1 MRVKAF
7 GSIKPLLLFALAA
20 SLLAG
25 CSPPGKDSTSATP
38 ESKPATEEQASPRV
52 SRNSQ
57 GQAVITMSDEAQGDM
72 GILVK
77 KPAPGQMS
85 PEVKGYGRVLDPA
98 PLAGLLNELDSA
110 RAAYAASSNELVRL
124 KTLAAQGNASTR
136 ALQTA
141 EASSLHDQLAI
152 QSAKDRLALGWGR
165 AVADRSDL
173 PAFVQ
178 SATLLEAAVLRI
190 DLPMDQKLSSPPG
203 TTLVS
208 SLSGQSAQAELLGLA
223 ASVDPQ
229 MQGQG
234 FLFIVKPNTVRFAPG
249 EAVTASLRI
258 PGEPLSG
265 VIVPREA
272 IVRAEGA
279 GWVYRFDAG
288 GEAFTRTEIPL
299 DHPTDAGWF
308 VGKALS
314 PDDYI
319 VVTGAQQLLSLEL
332 KGKGGEE

>member
-1 MRVKAF
+1 MKL
-7 GSIKPLLLFALAA
+7 LLLFALAA

-25 CSPPGKDSTSATP
+25 CSPPGKDSAGATP
-38 ESKPATEEQASPRV
+38 ESKPAEEQAGPRV

-85 PEVKGYGRVLDPA
+85 PEVKGYGRVLDPT

-110 RAAYAASSNELVRL
+110 RAAYAASSNELTRL
-124 KTLAAQGNASTR
+124 KSLAAQGNASTR

-141 EASSLHDQLAI
+141 EATALHDQLAI

-178 SATLLEAAVLRI
+178 SATSLEAAVLRI

-208 SLSGQSAQAELLGLA
+208 TLSGQSVQAELLGPA

-234 FLFIVKPNTVRFAPG
+234 FLFIVKPNTVRLAPG
-249 EAVTASLRI
+249 EAVTAYLKI

-272 IVRAEGA
+272 VVRTEGA

-299 DHPTDAGWF
+299 DHPTNAGWF
-308 VGKALS
+308 VSKGLS